1 MKALVIIDMQMEMQ
15 QRIDRGQDSVNA
27 DAPARIE
34 ALAAAFR
41 KSGQPVLHIRHREDD
56 PASGFHEAAAGYQP
70 MPCAQAATGEPVFI
84 KRTSSGFAST
94 DLEAHLRTNGITDL
108 IVTGAVAGFC
118 VNSTVRAGA
127 DLGFR
132 MTVVRDAV
140 LGFDLSDLPAQTIF
154 DVTMAH
160 LEADFA
166 KVLDTATVLQT
177 EQVNA

>member
-15 QRIDRGQDSVNA
+15 QRIDRGQDCVNA

-41 KSGQPVLHIRHREDD
+41 KTGQPVLHIRHREED
-56 PASGFHEAAAGYQP
+56 PASDFHVDAAGYQP
-70 MPCAQAATGEPVFI
+70 MPCAQAATGEPVFV

-94 DLEAHLRTNGITDL
+94 DLEKHLRANSITDL
-108 IVTGAVAGFC
+108 VVTGAVAGFC
-118 VNSTVRAGA
+118 INSTVRAGA

-140 LGFDLSDLPAQTIF
+140 LGFDLSGLPARTIF

-166 KVLDTATVLQT
+166 TVLDTSAIIQS
-177 EQVNA
+177 EQVTS